1 LDLSSSLTHGENTST
16 SSLPSPVIDETFTDT
31 FSELSKLD
39 QSAHASSSTATAHS
53 PVTPRPR
60 PARKIDAEQNSEIKT
75 SLHLVQVPLV
85 QPPELKH
92 YPLDDS
98 DQASAPSSD
107 LRTLKEMS
115 NQGLAAKHQSDAL
128 IANIRGHGDRSKLL
142 VAAPAIQLAK
152 ILPISAAA
160 PLMQFPPTTRAI
172 GPTGRIRVR
181 VNNQSLSE
189 LLSWVVGPLTVSP
202 DGAWVILRVDVSAK
216 ARRRN
221 DGRCTYT
228 ADNRLRLSQAICTYL
243 GTPFGY
249 EVALLALP
257 EHGALALVN
266 PARLLMGAPL
276 SLFDSSNNSK
286 QGGM

>member
-1 LDLSSSLTHGENTST
+1 LDPTSSLTQGQNTGT
-16 SSLPSPVIDETFTDT
+16 SSLPSSVRDDT
-31 FSELSKLD
+31 FGDTSSELSDSDK
-39 QSAHASSSTATAHS
+39 SAHASASVVGERS
-53 PVTPRPR
+53 PVTSGDRSQR
-60 PARKIDAEQNSEIKT
+60 TIHAQKNPAARTSTYLLPVPAID
-75 SLHLVQVPLV
+75 
-85 QPPELKH
+85 PPEFKH
-92 YPLDDS
+92 PPIGDTDL
-98 DQASAPSSD
+98 ATAPSSE
-107 LRTLKEMS
+107 LRTMKEMS
-115 NQGLAAKHQSDAL
+115 NQGLAVKLQSDAL
-128 IANIRGHGDRSKLL
+128 IANIRGHRDRSKLL

-160 PLMQFPPTTRAI
+160 PIMEYPPTTRAI

-202 DGAWVILRVDVSAK
+202 DGAWVILRSQSSTK
-216 ARRRN
+216 MRRRN

-243 GTPFGY
+243 GTPFGN

-286 QGGM
+286 QGGI

>member
-1 LDLSSSLTHGENTST
+1 M
-16 SSLPSPVIDETFTDT
+16 
-31 FSELSKLD
+31 
-39 QSAHASSSTATAHS
+39 
-53 PVTPRPR
+53 
-60 PARKIDAEQNSEIKT
+60 
-75 SLHLVQVPLV
+75 
-85 QPPELKH
+85 
-92 YPLDDS
+92 
-98 DQASAPSSD
+98 
-107 LRTLKEMS
+107 KEMS
-115 NQGLAAKHQSDAL
+115 NQGLAVKLQSDAL
-128 IANIRGHGDRSKLL
+128 IANIRGHRDRSKLL

-160 PLMQFPPTTRAI
+160 PIMEYPPTTRAI

-202 DGAWVILRVDVSAK
+202 DGAWVILRSQSSTK
-216 ARRRN
+216 MRRRN

-243 GTPFGY
+243 GTPFGN

-286 QGGM
+286 QGGI

>member
-1 LDLSSSLTHGENTST
+1 LDPTSSLTQEQNTST
-16 SSLPSPVIDETFTDT
+16 SFLPSSVTDEIITDPS
-31 FSELSKLD
+31 SELSESD
-39 QSAHASSSTATAHS
+39 RGAHASSSVVAAQSPATSRDRSQKTNYAQRHRKGAS
-53 PVTPRPR
+53 LVYLVDGPLAPPVGATG
-60 PARKIDAEQNSEIKT
+60 KVMDKS
-75 SLHLVQVPLV
+75 
-85 QPPELKH
+85 
-92 YPLDDS
+92 
-98 DQASAPSSD
+98 ASAIAPSSH
-107 LRTLKEMS
+107 LRTVDEMN
-115 NQGLAAKHQSDAL
+115 NQGLAVKHQSDAL
-128 IANIRGHGDRSKLL
+128 IANIRGHRDRTKLL
-142 VAAPAIQLAK
+142 VREPAIQLAK

-172 GPTGRIRVR
+172 GPTGRIRVTI
-181 VNNQSLSE
+181 NNQSLSE
-189 LLSWVVGPLTVSP
+189 LLGWVVGPLTVSP

-228 ADNRLRLSQAICTYL
+228 ADNRLRLSAAICTYL
-243 GTPFGY
+243 GTPFGN

-286 QGGM
+286 QGGI

>member
-1 LDLSSSLTHGENTST
+1 LNLTSSVTQEQNTRT
-16 SSLPSPVIDETFTDT
+16 FSLPSSVISDIFTDT
-31 FSELSKLD
+31 SLESSELEEITHVTSPD
-39 QSAHASSSTATAHS
+39 TATQSA
-53 PVTPRPR
+53 
-60 PARKIDAEQNSEIKT
+60 I
-75 SLHLVQVPLV
+75 
-85 QPPELKH
+85 
-92 YPLDDS
+92 
-98 DQASAPSSD
+98 APSGD
-107 LRTLKEMS
+107 LRTVKEMS
-115 NQGLAAKHQSDAL
+115 NQGLAVKHQSDAL
-128 IANIRGHGDRSKLL
+128 IANIRGHRDRTKLL
-142 VAAPAIQLAK
+142 VHEPAIKLAK

-189 LLSWVVGPLTVSP
+189 LLGWVVGPLTVSP

-243 GTPFGY
+243 GTQPGH

-266 PARLLMGAPL
+266 PSRLLMGAPL
-276 SLFDSSNNSK
+276 NLFDSSNNSA
-286 QGGM
+286 QGGI